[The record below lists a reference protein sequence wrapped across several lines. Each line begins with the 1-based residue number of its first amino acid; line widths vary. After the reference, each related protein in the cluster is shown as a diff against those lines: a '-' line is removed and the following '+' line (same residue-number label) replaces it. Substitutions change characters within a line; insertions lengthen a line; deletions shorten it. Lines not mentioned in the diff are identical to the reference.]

1 MNTINLQT
9 KTQIINT
16 PTNTPTEILIIG
28 GGVIGVCVAYYL
40 NQRGVQVTLVE
51 KGEIAAGAS
60 YGNAGWVVPSHSI
73 PLPTPEAVKN
83 GLKWMLNPAS
93 PFYIKLRLDLDLFSW
108 LLKFA
113 WAARHEPMHRA
124 IPVLRDLN
132 LASRYLFD
140 ELAAVPGLHFDYHQQ
155 GMLMAYKTSAG
166 YAGATH
172 EADLLHR
179 YGLACELLSA
189 EQTLA
194 KAPMLKPDL
203 AGGLFFPDDAHMNPA
218 LFVRN
223 LAAHVQAQG
232 VTILTHTAV
241 TGFEIGESHI
251 KKVQTSNGV
260 IEAQQIVLAAGAWS
274 PLMAS
279 ALKLRLPVQAGKGYS
294 VTMNRPNNAAAFP
307 IGLAEARVVT
317 SPYENSFRLAG
328 TMELGG
334 MNLDKNQRRVDAI
347 VRAARDHFDGLDAV
361 ATTEVWQG
369 LRPCTPDG
377 LPVIDRAPHLKN
389 LILATGHAMM
399 GLSLGP
405 ITGKLVAQL
414 VCGEKPNI
422 DLELLRANRF

>member
-1 MNTINLQT
+1 MQNEID
-9 KTQIINT
+9 KTD
-16 PTNTPTEILIIG
+16 ILIIG

-40 NQRGVQVTLVE
+40 RQRGASVTLVE

-73 PLPTPEAVKN
+73 PLPTPDAVKN

-93 PFYIKLRLDLDLFSW
+93 PFYIKPRLDLDLLAW

-113 WAARHEPMHRA
+113 MAARPGPMHRA

-140 ELAAVPGLHFDYHQQ
+140 VLAAVPGLHFDYHQQ
-155 GMLMAYKTSAG
+155 GMLMAYKTPEG
-166 YAGATH
+166 YAGAKH

-189 EQTLA
+189 DQTLA
-194 KAPMLKPDL
+194 IAPMLKPNL

-223 LAAHVQAQG
+223 LAAHAQAMG
-232 VTILTHTAV
+232 VTILTHTEV
-241 TGFEIGESHI
+241 TGFDVDTGHI
-251 KKVQTSNGV
+251 KAVQTSNGA
-260 IEAQQIVLAAGAWS
+260 IEVQQVVLAAGAWS
-274 PLMAS
+274 PLVARE
-279 ALKLRLPVQAGKGYS
+279 LNLHLPVQAGKGYS
-294 VTMNRPNNAAAFP
+294 VTLNRPANAAQFP

-334 MNLDKNQRRVDAI
+334 MNLDKNQRRIDAI
-347 VRAARDHFDGLDAV
+347 VQAARANFEGLEAIE
-361 ATTEVWQG
+361 TTEVWQG

-377 LPVIDRAPHLKN
+377 LPVIDRAPDLKN

-414 VCGEKPNI
+414 ACGEKPSI
-422 DLELLRANRF
+422 DLGLLKANRF